1 VEGDFQVDGQRPN
14 TSEARERVITAAYT
28 LFVQR
33 GYADVSMQQIA
44 DRASITKATLYYHFR
59 DKQDLY
65 LATMRMA
72 FTRNQATLIDRIG
85 PEPAMPFLIREVL
98 AFVLETK
105 RADIQRLM
113 ADFHQHVDKETQQR
127 FWTEFPKPWLM
138 LEPIVQRAIDHGEI
152 GDADAAFVSK
162 YIYGA
167 IAGYAHIMRMHDSSE
182 MDDTMLAHFA
192 DTVLRGISPR

>member
-1 VEGDFQVDGQRPN
+1 MDGQR
-14 TSEARERVITAAYT
+14 SGISGARERVIDAAFT

-44 DRASITKATLYYHFR
+44 DEASITKATLYHHFR

-72 FTRNQATLIDRIG
+72 FTRNQATLLERLG
-85 PEPAMPFLIREVL
+85 PEPDMPFLIREVL
-98 AFVLETK
+98 AFVLESK

-127 FWTEFPKPWLM
+127 FWAEFPKPWHM
-138 LEPIVQRAIDHGEI
+138 LQPIVQRAIDRGEI
-152 GDADAAFVSK
+152 GDRDATFVST

-167 IAGYAHIMRMHDSSE
+167 IAGYAHIMRMQDRSDL
-182 MDDTMLAHFA
+182 DDDMLAHFA
-192 DTVLRGISPR
+192 DTVLQGISPR

>member
-1 VEGDFQVDGQRPN
+1 MDPQRSGI
-14 TSEARERVITAAYT
+14 SEARERVINAAFT

-33 GYADVSMQQIA
+33 GFADVSMQQIA
-44 DRASITKATLYYHFR
+44 DEAALTKATLYHHFR

-72 FTRNQATLIDRIG
+72 FTRNQATLMSRIG
-85 PEPAMPFLIREVL
+85 ANPSMPVLIREVL
-98 AFVLETK
+98 AFVLESK

-127 FWTEFPKPWLM
+127 FWTEFPRPWHM
-138 LEPIVQRAIDHGEI
+138 LEPIVQQAIDRGEV
-152 GDADAAFVSK
+152 GDPDAAFVSK

-167 IAGYAHIMRMHDSSE
+167 IAGYAHIMRMHDGGDL
-182 MDDTMLAHFA
+182 DDTVLSHFA

>member
-1 VEGDFQVDGQRPN
+1 MDSQRSH
-14 TSEARERVITAAYT
+14 TSEAREHVINAAFT

-44 DRASITKATLYYHFR
+44 DEASLTKATLYHHFR

-72 FTRNQATLIDRIG
+72 FTRNQATLVDRLG
-85 PEPAMPFLIREVL
+85 PDPAMPFLIREVL
-98 AFVLETK
+98 AFVLESK

-138 LEPIVQRAIDHGEI
+138 LEPIVQQAINRGEI
-152 GDADAAFVSK
+152 GDPDATFVSK

-167 IAGYAHIMRMHDSSE
+167 IAGFAHIMRMQDGSE
-182 MDDTMLAHFA
+182 PDDAMLAHFA
-192 DTVLRGISPR
+192 TTVLQGISPR

>member
-1 VEGDFQVDGQRPN
+1 
-14 TSEARERVITAAYT
+14 
-28 LFVQR
+28 
-33 GYADVSMQQIA
+33 MQQIA
-44 DRASITKATLYYHFR
+44 DEASITKATLYYHFR

-85 PEPAMPFLIREVL
+85 TEPEMPFLIREVL
-98 AFVLETK
+98 AFVLEGK

-138 LEPIVQRAIDHGEI
+138 LEPIVQQAIDRGEI
-152 GDADAAFVSK
+152 SDPDANFVSK
-162 YIYGA
+162 YIYAA
-167 IAGYAHIMRMHDSSE
+167 IAGYAHIIRMQDGSE
-182 MDDTMLAHFA
+182 PDDDTLSHFA
-192 DTVLRGISPR
+192 TTVLQGIKPR